1 MALNSVIDEAKEA
14 LFKSK
19 FAVTSAEKAVISAK
33 YALASSETA
42 LASAKTANFQ
52 IQKILAAAAL
62 AQDLENTTFEL
73 GDCNNKYG
81 TDAISPDQ
89 TRLDTLYGGLSE
101 SFYPFAS
108 LSTPGPCEPTLYHS
122 AIRDSSAIFHQVK
135 NEEDQIDVKTYP
147 DGFGHTNVAD
157 EADENGNI
165 EDASYAEICRNI
177 PLPDS
182 PCTPVVGR
190 PPNFSV
196 LSTST
201 PLHHCYGNTDCPSG
215 QKIKTCGSKVKM
227 LTRCNRT

>member
-1 MALNSVIDEAKEA
+1 MSLNSVIDEAKEA

-19 FAVTSAEKAVISAK
+19 FAVTSAEKALISAK

-135 NEEDQIDVKTYP
+135 NEED
-147 DGFGHTNVAD
+147 H

-215 QKIKTCGSKVKM
+215 QASLFYVILV
-227 LTRCNRT
+227 